1 MKVPAQPLKVV
12 IAHNQYSSAQP
23 SGENAVVAAEIDE
36 LNQAG
41 VQVLPFLRS
50 SDEIATFSLA
60 QRAAL
65 AVSPVYARRAQ
76 RELRDLLRRE
86 RPDVVH
92 LHNPYPLLSPW
103 VIRTAQAEGVPVVH
117 TLHNFRQVC
126 VNGLFHRAA
135 PAARSAVSAPSA
147 PSAGTDAPV
156 TSRAQEGLLPDA
168 GEGCRAC
175 VGRAIGVPAIRYAC
189 YRGSRTQSA
198 VMATTLALHRRT
210 WPRLDRV
217 LALTPAMA
225 DFARSLGV
233 SPERI
238 VVRPNA
244 VPDPGPTPGPGP
256 GFLFAGRLSA
266 EKGVTLL
273 LDAWDRHPEGSLG
286 PLRIAGDG
294 PLAALVRD
302 RATVRR
308 DVTYLGRLDRAGVAA
323 AMRDAAVVVVPSLW
337 EEVCPMVA
345 IEALAH
351 ARPVLGTAL
360 GGLPWLIGEA
370 GWTVPPTVGAL
381 AAALPVAAQTAP
393 ALAGRARA
401 VYEARYTPAV
411 ATRTLLDVYRGL
423 ARSAG

>member
-1 MKVPAQPLKVV
+1 MKVVV
-12 IAHNQYSSAQP
+12 AHNQYSSAQP

-36 LNQAG
+36 LTRAG

-50 SDEIATFSLA
+50 SDEIATFSPA
-60 QRAAL
+60 QKAAL
-65 AVSPVYARRAQ
+65 AVSPIYARRAQ
-76 RELRDLLRRE
+76 RELRELLRRE

-135 PAARSAVSAPSA
+135 PAVPSPRSAREADSSATSGVPEGVLPGSRPDGA
-147 PSAGTDAPV
+147 PPASGRT
-156 TSRAQEGLLPDA
+156 
-168 GEGCRAC
+168 CRAC
-175 VGRAIGVPAIRYAC
+175 VGRTIALPAVRYAC
-189 YRGSRTQSA
+189 YRGSRAQSA
-198 VMATTLALHRRT
+198 VMVTTLAVHRAT
-210 WPRLDRV
+210 WRRLDRV

-233 SPERI
+233 APERI
-238 VVRPNA
+238 LVRPNA
-244 VPDPGPTPGPGP
+244 VPDPGPAPGPGS

-273 LDAWDRHPEGSLG
+273 LEAWDRHPEGSLG

-294 PLAALVRD
+294 PLAPLVRE

-308 DVTYLGRLDRAGVAA
+308 DVTYLGRLDRAGMAA
-323 AMRDAAVVVVPSLW
+323 AMRDAAVVVVPSQW

-351 ARPVLGTAL
+351 ARPVLGTTL
-360 GGLPWLIGEA
+360 GGLPWLIDEA
-370 GWTVPPTVGAL
+370 GWTVPPTVEAL
-381 AAALPVAAQTAP
+381 AAALPMAAA
-393 ALAGRARA
+393 AAAGLADRARA

>member
-1 MKVPAQPLKVV
+1 MKVPDRPLKVV

-36 LNQAG
+36 LNRAG
-41 VQVLPFLRS
+41 VHVLPFLRS

-135 PAARSAVSAPSA
+135 PAVPSAPSA
-147 PSAGTDAPV
+147 PPDGPGASSPPDAV
-156 TSRAQEGLLPDA
+156 VPDA
-168 GEGCRAC
+168 GGSCRAC
-175 VGRAIGVPAIRYAC
+175 AGRAIGLPAIRYAC
-189 YRGSRTQSA
+189 YRGSRAQSA

-233 SPERI
+233 APERI

-244 VPDPGPTPGPGP
+244 VPDPGPTPGPGS

-266 EKGVTLL
+266 EKGLTLL

-351 ARPVLGTAL
+351 ARPVLGTTL

-370 GWTVPPTVGAL
+370 GWTVPPTVEAL

-393 ALAGRARA
+393 TLAGQARA
-401 VYEARYTPAV
+401 LYEARHTPAV

>member
-1 MKVPAQPLKVV
+1 MKVVV
-12 IAHNQYSSAQP
+12 AHNQYSSAQP

-36 LNQAG
+36 LTRAG

-50 SDEIATFSLA
+50 SDEITTFSPA

-65 AVSPVYARRAQ
+65 VVSPVYARRAQ
-76 RELRDLLRRE
+76 RELRELLRRE

-117 TLHNFRQVC
+117 TLHNFRQTC
-126 VNGLFHRAA
+126 VNGLFHR
-135 PAARSAVSAPSA
+135 PAVRKDARL
-147 PSAGTDAPV
+147 
-156 TSRAQEGLLPDA
+156 TSSAQEGVLPDTDT
-168 GEGCRAC
+168 GSCRAC
-175 VGRAIGVPAIRYAC
+175 AGRAIGLPAIRYAC
-189 YRGSRTQSA
+189 YRGSRAQSA

-225 DFARSLGV
+225 EYARSLGV
-233 SPERI
+233 APERI

-244 VPDPGPTPGPGP
+244 VPDPGPPPGPGT
-256 GFLFAGRLSA
+256 GFLFAARLSA

-294 PLAALVRD
+294 PLAPLVRE
-302 RATVRR
+302 RAAARG
-308 DVTYLGRLDRAGVAA
+308 DVTYLGRLDRAEVAA
-323 AMRDAAVVVVPSLW
+323 AMRTAAVVVVPSQW

-360 GGLPWLIGEA
+360 GGLPWLIGDA
-370 GWTVPPTVGAL
+370 GWTVPPTVEAL
-381 AAALPVAAQTAP
+381 AAALPVAAEAA
-393 ALAGRARA
+393 ALTDRARA
-401 VYEARYTPAV
+401 LYEARYTPAV
-411 ATRTLLDVYRGL
+411 ATRTLLDVYRSL
-423 ARSAG
+423 APSAG

>member
-1 MKVPAQPLKVV
+1 MKVVV
-12 IAHNQYSSAQP
+12 AHNQYSSAQP

-36 LNQAG
+36 LTRAG
-41 VQVLPFLRS
+41 VRVLPFLRS
-50 SDEIATFSLA
+50 SDEIATFSKA
-60 QRAAL
+60 QKAAL

-103 VIRTAQAEGVPVVH
+103 VIRTAQAEGVAVVH
-117 TLHNFRQVC
+117 TLHNFRQTC
-126 VNGLFHRAA
+126 VNGLFHRPTA
-135 PAARSAVSAPSA
+135 
-147 PSAGTDAPV
+147 TDPTGA
-156 TSRAQEGLLPDA
+156 
-168 GEGCRAC
+168 CRAC
-175 VGRAIGVPAIRYAC
+175 VGRAVALPAIRHAC
-189 YRGSRTQSA
+189 YRGSRPQSA

-225 DFARSLGV
+225 EYARSLGV
-233 SPERI
+233 APERI

-244 VPDPGPTPGPGP
+244 VPDPGPAGGPGS

-266 EKGVTLL
+266 EKGLTLL

-302 RATVRR
+302 RAAVRR

-323 AMRDAAVVVVPSLW
+323 AMRAAAVVVVPSVW

-351 ARPVLGTAL
+351 ARPVLGTGL
-360 GGLPWLIGEA
+360 GGLPWLVGPA
-370 GWTVPPTVGAL
+370 GWTVPPTVEAL
-381 AAALPVAAQTAP
+381 AAALPVAAGGAAT
-393 ALAGRARA
+393 LADRARA
-401 VYEARYTPAV
+401 LYEERYTPAV
-411 ATRTLLDVYRGL
+411 TTRTLLDVYRDL